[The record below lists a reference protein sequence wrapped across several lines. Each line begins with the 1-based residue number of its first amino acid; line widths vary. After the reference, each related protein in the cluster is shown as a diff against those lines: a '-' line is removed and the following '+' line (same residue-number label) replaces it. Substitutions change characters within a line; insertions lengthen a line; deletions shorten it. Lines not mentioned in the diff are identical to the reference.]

1 MILLQLSAA
10 QGPEECALAVAKALL
25 RLQAEADAQAV
36 AVRILEEEP
45 GPRRGTLRSVLLALD
60 GGAGRAPGGSLD
72 GLTAMDVQQSVP
84 AGGMRARTGSLGAHG
99 LRHRHRNWR
108 ARSTSRPCVRP
119 GRVVSMSTPPTR
131 QCAPR
136 TWPAASASRYRASV
150 ASTPTNAWRC
160 CSSGNAWRNRQSRS
174 TANCARSGGCSIT
187 ASSVAIH
194 VGCFAASASSRLTSR
209 LCANSRRAKVRPG
222 GVGDAGPTK
231 TDEERTRLA
240 LGFTSC
246 Q

>member
-60 GGAGRAPGGSLD
+60 GEQAERLAD
-72 GLTAMDVQQSVP
+72 HW
-84 AGGMRARTGSLGAHG
+84 TGSLQ
-99 LRHRHRNWR
+99 WTC
-108 ARSTSRPCVRP
+108 SSPYRP
-119 GRVVSMSTPPTR
+119 GHARKNWFFGGARFAPPAPELASEIHFETLRSSGPGGSMSTPPTR

-150 ASTPTNAWRC
+150 ASTRTNAWRC
-160 CSSGNAWRNRQSRS
+160 CSSVNAWRNRQSRS

-194 VGCFAASASSRLTSR
+194 VGCFVASASSRLTSR

-246 Q
+246 K